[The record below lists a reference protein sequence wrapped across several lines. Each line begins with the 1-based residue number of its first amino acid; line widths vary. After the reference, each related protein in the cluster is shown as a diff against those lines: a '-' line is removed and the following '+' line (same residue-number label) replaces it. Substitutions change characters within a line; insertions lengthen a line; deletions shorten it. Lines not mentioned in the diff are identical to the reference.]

1 MAHTYTQAQTQTDV
15 SHLAQSTVEEIE
27 LLTLFSLSST
37 LKGLKIHHAAD
48 AGRIR
53 AGERL
58 HAKGLT
64 TQADGGYLTPLGV
77 EAAEHAQALIRLL
90 HSA

>member
-1 MAHTYTQAQTQTDV
+1 MTDSKAEV
-15 SHLAQSTVEEIE
+15 SHLAKATVEEIE
-27 LLTLFSLSST
+27 LLTLFSLTST
-37 LKGLKIHHAAD
+37 LEGLKIHHAAD
-48 AGRIR
+48 VGRIQ

-77 EAAEHAQALIRLL
+77 EAAEHAQALVRLL
-90 HSA
+90 QSP

>member
-1 MAHTYTQAQTQTDV
+1 MLVTRCD
-15 SHLAQSTVEEIE
+15 
-27 LLTLFSLSST
+27 
-37 LKGLKIHHAAD
+37 AAD
-48 AGRIR
+48 AGRIQ

-90 HSA
+90 QSP

>member
-1 MAHTYTQAQTQTDV
+1 MTDSKAEG
-15 SHLAQSTVEEIE
+15 SHLAKATVEEIE
-27 LLTLFSLSST
+27 L
-37 LKGLKIHHAAD
+37 IHHAAD
-48 AGRIR
+48 AGRIQ

-90 HSA
+90 QSP